1 MIAVGQKRTRSPR
14 KYSFMWVVV
23 INPVSGSGKGAI
35 LGTEAAGFFSERR
48 LSYQIITA
56 TSADK
61 LRSNLAEFLDS
72 NVGLIEGVV
81 AVGGDGLV
89 HLVLQLVVP
98 RNIAFSAIPAGTGN
112 DFVRALGWGLDEIKI
127 QLNTV
132 VSTPPAAIDL
142 GLVDSEWFGAV
153 LSTGFDSVVNEKA
166 NKMKWPKGPM
176 KYNLAIAME
185 LPKFKPLNYT
195 IELDNQVIETEA
207 MLIAVGNGGSYGGGM
222 KVCPDAVMSDGL
234 FDVMVLRPVSKVEF
248 VRVFPTV
255 FSGKHINHKQV
266 DIYRTKRVSLHAP
279 AVAYA
284 DGERIGGLPVRAEC
298 IAGAGLSW
306 TP

>member
-1 MIAVGQKRTRSPR
+1 
-14 KYSFMWVVV
+14 MWVVV

-89 HLVLQLVVP
+89 HLVLQMVVP

-112 DFVRALGWGLDEIKI
+112 DFVRALGWELDEVKI

-153 LSTGFDSVVNEKA
+153 LSTGFDSLVNEKA